1 MGAVHWTIVA
11 VWVILSGSICF
22 ACEPPFAVGL
32 EMKLRDIE
40 SLPVAVTFDGDTRVT
55 SLSSEINDGKRF
67 SQNGIL
73 GESVTHMLA
82 DKTVFQLPQILDT
95 ATAAGIWEG
104 EVSFRDGNDMSVPTH
119 GTVLPLSAGADR
131 SFGYLLLTQPVP
143 ADPGDISGFI
153 RAGIGRHIRK
163 LVHEMNNSL
172 AIIMGS
178 TQLLS
183 MDSRSAEKM
192 QSDIEKIY
200 SELGRLALVVESLHE
215 YAHSLCEKT
224 ETVPG

>member
-1 MGAVHWTIVA
+1 
-11 VWVILSGSICF
+11 VWVILSGSTCF

-32 EMKLRDIE
+32 EMKLHDIE
-40 SLPVAVTFDGDTRVT
+40 SLPVAVTFDGNTCVT
-55 SLSSEINDGKRF
+55 SLSSGIDDGNRS

-95 ATAAGIWEG
+95 AKAEGIWEG
-104 EVSFRDGNDMSVPTH
+104 AVSFRDGEGMPVPTH

-131 SFGYLLLTQPVP
+131 RPGYLLLIQPMP
-143 ADPGDISGFI
+143 ADPGDPSCFI
-153 RAGIGRHIRK
+153 RAGIGGHIRK
-163 LVHEMNNSL
+163 RVHDMNNSL

-178 TQLLS
+178 TQLLT